1 MFIIYQWIH
10 YNIFKLKITLFYHMS
25 LIQLV
30 GHCILYVGIK
40 VRAQTISIIN
50 LKNGISSHY
59 DTSQKKNI
67 SLIIFIKYL

>member
-1 MFIIYQWIH
+1 
-10 YNIFKLKITLFYHMS
+10 MS

-40 VRAQTISIIN
+40 VRAQTISIIH
-50 LKNGISSHY
+50 LKNEISSHY